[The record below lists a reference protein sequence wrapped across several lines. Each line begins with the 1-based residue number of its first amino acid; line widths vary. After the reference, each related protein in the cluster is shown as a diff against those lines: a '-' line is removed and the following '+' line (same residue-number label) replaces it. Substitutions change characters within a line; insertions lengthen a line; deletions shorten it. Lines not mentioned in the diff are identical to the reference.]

1 LAYIK
6 LTGKAKLTNDVNQQE
21 VRVKQAQSELNR
33 TVNGK
38 PLAPNSP
45 EYIAADKKFKDAVR
59 ILNEAKTALA
69 NYVEPEKPKTAKQIE
84 AERQQ
89 AIIDGT
95 VLPAGGTAS
104 GEPNTNQNNQAQA
117 ENFDALAKTA
127 REFVKNTLDNAGR
140 LELANK
146 LKAAGI
152 DVPITGEYTDALT
165 NAYKNAIGGAKS
177 SWNAFKEYPTVEAY
191 LNEQARQVAA
201 LKAAG
206 VGGEE
211 LPKPFGTQEIFNKS
225 TAEGVIE
232 NLYKTFTGKDANA
245 SEVDSL
251 YKELL
256 AEQKKLSSISKG
268 TYKMVNGRRV
278 LVQETGLDPKVFLE
292 NRIKQLPAYKESLAA
307 KSEQNK
313 VSLASTA
320 LANGYDLDR
329 DFGDQLPGW
338 LDAINNGEKIS
349 KFQTAIRTAARRS
362 LPEAVRNQID
372 PSEDLS
378 TTFATYASNYAR
390 TYGIPV
396 SQVPLNK
403 VIGFAVTDKGFATT
417 TEFDKKKKSEASWWD
432 SLEAK
437 TEIPSLI
444 STVLKDFGFKG

>member
-1 LAYIK
+1 LATPK
-6 LTGKAKLTNDVNQQE
+6 LTGKNKLI
-21 VRVKQAQSELNR
+21 AELNNQKVLVKR
-33 TVNGK
+33 AQDELNATVNGK
-38 PLAPNSP
+38 PLVPGSAA
-45 EYIAADKKFKDAVR
+45 YIAADTKFKNEIAKRDA
-59 ILNEAKTALA
+59 LQLA
-69 NYVEPEKPKTAKQIE
+69 INNYVEPVKPKSASQLEK
-84 AERQQ
+84 ERQQ
-89 AIIDGT
+89 ALIDGT
-95 VLPAGGTAS
+95 VLPVGGTAS
-104 GEPNTNQNNQAQA
+104 GEPNTNQNNQVQP

-127 REFVKNTLDNAGR
+127 REFVKNTLNNEGR
-140 LELANK
+140 LELARK
-146 LKAAGI
+146 LKAANI

-165 NAYKNAIGGAKS
+165 NAYKNAIIGAKS
-177 SWNAFKEYPTVEAY
+177 SWNAFKEYPTVDAY
-191 LNEQARQVAA
+191 LNEQARQTVA

-206 VGGEE
+206 VGAEE
-211 LPKPFGTQEIFNKS
+211 LPKPYGTQEIFNKS

-232 NLYKTFTGKDANA
+232 DLYKTFTGKDASA
-245 SEVDSL
+245 SEVNSL

-256 AEQKKLSSISKG
+256 AEQKKLSSMSKG

-278 LVQETGLDPKVFLE
+278 LVQEAGLDPKVFLE
-292 NRIKQLPAYKESLAA
+292 NRIKQLPSYKESLAA

-320 LANGYDLDR
+320 LANGYDLNR
-329 DFGDQLPGW
+329 DFGDQLPSW

-403 VIGFAVTDKGFATT
+403 VISFAVTDKGFATT
-417 TEFDKKKKSEASWWD
+417 PEFDKKKKSEASWWD

-437 TEIPSLI
+437 TEVPSLI